1 MERSLRLYTAENGEL
16 KHEFRITSSIERVE
30 RPETEINDDIKR
42 DRESRLLL
50 QYDPDGT
57 VRYYFYARDS
67 GRPEQY
73 IAEYGVSQKASREKV
88 LEGFKNDLNVALRK
102 VGYEVD
108 GSSWESRA
116 LDKLDGLEQIERPD
130 ISEDGRRA
138 LRKKGDFELA
148 VPDMDAALW
157 LFNRVSS
164 NKSVVISEGG
174 YLGHRGQDEV
184 LIQVDSMRREVEPIE
199 STKEEVDDT
208 VVKDKKQEFRDAY
221 RTLKQKA
228 GSRKSTAN
236 SISDALRDA
245 GVTESLGVEVYSK
258 DRSSEIR
265 RRFGVLSFL
274 VVTLLS
280 ALAGVVLVKERL
292 AEAITRTVELGQPVY
307 GSGVEIQSWLVLAAF
322 GVFVMLLLV
331 ARLSS
336 VQDSLRSLAETVTP
350 GSPASERSMQG
361 YAEDAVEALAEVRRR
376 ESTEDATRLLR
387 RKVPRPVAVDEGSRD
402 AFRRKNAAIG
412 AGIGALSGAVLVGIS
427 GAILLF
433 AFSSWRVFIQL
444 LIVLLAVGVVLT
456 VVGGVL
462 SVVRGSSSPYSHE
475 SGPEPSSDTG
485 SGDEVSRE
493 GGDDYTPAAM
503 DRDIKQP
510 TTDIKEAK
518 SFPWKITL
526 LIVVLL
532 LVIAV
537 LVYFGVIRG

>member
-174 YLGHRGQDEV
+174 YLGHRGQDDV

-280 ALAGVVLVKERL
+280 ALAGVVLVRERL

-307 GSGVEIQSWLVLAAF
+307 GSGVEIQSWWVL
-322 GVFVMLLLV
+322 GVLGVVVLLSGV
-331 ARLSS
+331 ARISS
-336 VQDSLRSLAETVTP
+336 VQDGFRSLFEAVTP
-350 GSPASERSMQG
+350 GSTAPGRGMGGDAKEVVDALSEIQK
-361 YAEDAVEALAEVRRR
+361 R
-376 ESTEDATRLLR
+376 ESSKATRLLE
-387 RKVPRPVAVDEGSRD
+387 KAVPQGVAVDEGSRD
-402 AFRRKNAAIG
+402 TFRRKNAAIG

-456 VVGGVL
+456 VVGAAL
-462 SVVRGSSSPYSHE
+462 SVVRGSSSPHSHD

-503 DRDIKQP
+503 NRDTKEP
-510 TTDIKEAK
+510 TTDIEEAK
-518 SFPWKITL
+518 SFPWKITI